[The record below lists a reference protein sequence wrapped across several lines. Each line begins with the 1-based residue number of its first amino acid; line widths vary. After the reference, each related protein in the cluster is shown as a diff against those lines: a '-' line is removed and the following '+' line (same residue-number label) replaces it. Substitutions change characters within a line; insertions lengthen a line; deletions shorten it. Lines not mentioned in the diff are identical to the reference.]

1 MIVEI
6 ERFIATVDRGSIT
19 KASQVLYLTQPAL
32 SLSIARLEKEIGAKL
47 FKRIGKRLVLTKVGE
62 SVYQIGTEIIKLWKK
77 IKDAKKNNFAGVPY
91 SIGIYDNAAL
101 KLSKYFRKNLSEGGV
116 KFEITIDTSNSLI
129 KSLRNGLLDICI
141 CVIRENVFGD
151 SIKLIKK
158 FSEELVPISS
168 KIWQRKY
175 REMPF
180 ILYNKE
186 SATRQYID
194 KTFFTNRI
202 KPTVIVESTS
212 TMFMKEL
219 AIGGCGIAL
228 LPLNVVERE
237 IEHKKL
243 FVKKFPFKF
252 RREIGLYLSKDG
264 RIGEADG
271 IMREIIT
278 NLEAY

>member
-1 MIVEI
+1 MIAEI
-6 ERFIATVDRGSIT
+6 GRFIETVDRGGIT
-19 KASQVLYLTQPAL
+19 KASKVLYLTQPAL

-47 FKRIGKRLVLTKVGE
+47 FKRIGKRLVLTKDGE
-62 SVYQIGTEIIKLWKK
+62 VVYQISTQIIKLWKK
-77 IKDAKKNNFAGVPY
+77 LKDSKKNNFAGVPY

-116 KFEITIDTSNSLI
+116 KFEITIDTSNPLI
-129 KSLRNGLLDICI
+129 KGMRNGLFDICI
-141 CVIRENVFGD
+141 CVVKENSIGNE
-151 SIKLIKK
+151 IKLVKK
-158 FSEELVPISS
+158 FSEELVPVSS
-168 KIWQRKY
+168 KIWQKKSH
-175 REMPF
+175 ETPF

-194 KTFFTNRI
+194 KAFFANRI

-264 RIGEADG
+264 RIKETDG
-271 IMREIIT
+271 VVKEIIK
-278 NLEAY
+278 NLE